1 MNDLF
6 LILPLLV
13 GLFLV
18 YVSIDMALDWYK
30 QKENLAFKDISNKV
44 IAAED
49 AYVYAKDA
57 TSYWQCLNDLGLLPK
72 TANQVENVMLFE
84 NYNYFGRIF
93 EAKTQ
98 IKIDD
103 SYRTLNMV
111 GISVEYKNIL
121 VPHIEIKPLA
131 FLVDFPTKLNLRRA
145 KKLDAF
151 IDKNFA
157 LFHGVKTEVGSELNS
172 FLGKEGIGQF
182 IWKNG
187 FCMAACN
194 ESTLIL
200 YRKGEIQALKNEY
213 DQLRGEIDY
222 LANIFLNSTG
232 VKSKSHKAS

>member
-1 MNDLF
+1 
-6 LILPLLV
+6 
-13 GLFLV
+13 
-18 YVSIDMALDWYK
+18 
-30 QKENLAFKDISNKV
+30 
-44 IAAED
+44 
-49 AYVYAKDA
+49 
-57 TSYWQCLNDLGLLPK
+57 
-72 TANQVENVMLFE
+72 MLFE

-232 VKSKSHKAS
+232 VKSKSHKASWIENTLAPAGCRYAYTHAVVGLRPYRLTTLSNLTWHRTYRPGLWANARPKKSANRPLRAPTLYVPGFDVNS